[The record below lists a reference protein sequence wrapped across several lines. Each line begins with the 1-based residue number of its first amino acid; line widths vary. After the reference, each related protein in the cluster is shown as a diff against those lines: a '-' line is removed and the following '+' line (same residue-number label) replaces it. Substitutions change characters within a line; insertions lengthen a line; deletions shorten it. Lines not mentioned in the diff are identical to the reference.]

1 MACSGKTNYQAIK
14 TAHDLV
20 KVVGLIRHKHQ
31 GADPH
36 SCRAPEAEL
45 VNFGQSLQSRAENLR
60 PV

>member
-1 MACSGKTNYQAIK
+1 MK

-20 KVVGLIRHKHQ
+20 KVVGLIRYQHQ